1 MSHFFTNDET
11 DKIKRAAEGHV
22 LDVIRD
28 FQSLE
33 EHKGYDFRGD
43 CPVCHKKTFNY
54 NSKKGLFGCFNKCN
68 VGGSDAISYLMK
80 VQNMS
85 YVEALQYLADKFYVE
100 LAPDQPKQP
109 KKPMAKKGAK
119 SLQGEDPSSFCAR
132 MLQASG
138 LTFDDVTAHIFD
150 STENRTVT
158 TAHTFTKGTVN
169 SKGELDLSGDDAI
182 IRYYDLAGLPV
193 TYEQKDSKGKPTGK
207 KKEYFR
213 VRWQFPDAHLD
224 KEGKP
229 FKYRSPYGG
238 GTPIYIPDTIRR
250 HYAAGDSIPRLFIQ
264 EGEKKAEKACK
275 HGMPSLAIS
284 GIQNIACG
292 GRLPEDMVRII
303 EKCKVKEVIF
313 IMDSD
318 FNDLSANIKIND
330 SVDKRPRAFFYAAKN
345 FKEYMGSL
353 RNRDIFVEVYV
364 GHTLKNS
371 YDEKG
376 VDDLLAGSLSG
387 HEDELMKDLERL
399 INEKSLTGKYLQLY
413 RISSYTD
420 YKLSAIW
427 GLDNVRHFAEMHKEV
442 LSRLPEFRIGSNRWR
457 INAQGVLESAQALE
471 SDETY
476 WEAIQKSRR
485 SGETYTEYE
494 FRYVPCRR
502 FLQNRGFGR
511 FRRLD
516 NTWQFIRLESP
527 FVRVIEASEARDFLF
542 EFTEANCPESVNEMI
557 SKGVTQ
563 YVGPDKLSL
572 LKFIYPN
579 FLQPNGNEQ
588 IFYFEKSCWRV
599 TADAVKEFGYES
611 IQHHVWAEQQRQ
623 FPAKYL
629 GSPLIT
635 FSGEGENLSYQLSE
649 HGQNCHFLK
658 FLINASNFT
667 WRRQPGDIEQSEI
680 AENNRHLLSKLCAIG
695 FMCMEYKDVS
705 VNRAVIGMDGK
716 QSEVGASNGRSGK
729 SLIGVLMKNIEPTAY
744 LNGKRRDLLE
754 DQFVWNDVDE
764 KTKLVFIDD
773 VLINF
778 NFERLFPNLTG
789 DWTVNYKGGRRI
801 TFPYESSPKIYIATN
816 HAIRG
821 DGSSFTDR
829 QWLLGFSDFYND
841 QHKPID
847 DFGCNF
853 FSEWD
858 FEQWNLCWNL
868 IANCVQLYLQ
878 HGVVQAPQERLV
890 ERRLRQEITEVF
902 IAWAD
907 EYYSDPAHMNHRI
920 PRRTLFDE
928 YCKDDVNARKFSNS
942 TTEFKKRLVKYCE
955 YKGYIFN
962 PHKYDPVTGKP
973 CKFDRRSGNPIIDDK
988 SGGVEYFTV
997 GDKNYYMTPEYKIL
1011 SEPTEA
1017 GKLDF

>member
-22 LDVIRD
+22 LEVIRD

-33 EHKGYDFRGD
+33 EQKGYDYRGD
-43 CPVCHKKTFNY
+43 CPICHKKTFNY

-85 YVEALQYLADKFYVE
+85 YVEALQYLADRFYIE
-100 LAPDQPKQP
+100 LAPDQSKQP
-109 KKPMAKKGAK
+109 KKPMAKKGSK
-119 SLQGEDPSSFCAR
+119 FLQGEDPSSFCAR

-150 STENRTVT
+150 SSENRTVT

-250 HYAAGDSIPRLFIQ
+250 HYAAGDSLPRLFIQ

-292 GRLPEDMVRII
+292 GRLPEDMVRIIEKCKVKEVIFIMDSDFNDLSANIKINDSVDKRPRAFFRLPEDMVRII

-376 VDDLLAGSLSG
+376 VDDLLAGSLSGHEDELMKDLERLINEKSLTGKYLQLYRISSYTDYKLSAIWGLDSLSG

-635 FSGEGENLSYQLSE
+635 FSGEGDSLSYQLSE
-649 HGQNCHFLK
+649 YGQNCHFLK

-801 TFPYESSPKIYIATN
+801 TFVS
-816 HAIRG
+816 
-821 DGSSFTDR
+821 
-829 QWLLGFSDFYND
+829 
-841 QHKPID
+841 
-847 DFGCNF
+847 
-853 FSEWD
+853 
-858 FEQWNLCWNL
+858 
-868 IANCVQLYLQ
+868 
-878 HGVVQAPQERLV
+878 
-890 ERRLRQEITEVF
+890 
-902 IAWAD
+902 
-907 EYYSDPAHMNHRI
+907 
-920 PRRTLFDE
+920 
-928 YCKDDVNARKFSNS
+928 
-942 TTEFKKRLVKYCE
+942 
-955 YKGYIFN
+955 
-962 PHKYDPVTGKP
+962 
-973 CKFDRRSGNPIIDDK
+973 
-988 SGGVEYFTV
+988 
-997 GDKNYYMTPEYKIL
+997 
-1011 SEPTEA
+1011 
-1017 GKLDF
+1017 